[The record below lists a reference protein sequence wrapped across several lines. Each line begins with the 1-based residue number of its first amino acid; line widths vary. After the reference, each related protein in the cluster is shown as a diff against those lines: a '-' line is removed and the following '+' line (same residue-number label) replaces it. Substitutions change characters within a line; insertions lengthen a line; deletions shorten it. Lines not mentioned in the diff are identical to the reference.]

1 MDAMNVFVGFNL
13 SLDRTL
19 MSLLVFYLSLD
30 RILNVFVDRYLLL
43 ESTLIII
50 ALLIPFRIAALLV
63 LYYTF

>member
-30 RILNVFVDRYLLL
+30 RILNVFVGRYLLL
-43 ESTLIII
+43 DSTLIIT
-50 ALLIPFRIAALLV
+50 ALPVLFRIPALLV